1 MPGPAVGTFLYMSG
15 GFQLPFILPGALGLL
30 IGAAQLASIPWELST
45 KGNNSRESAKLAKF
59 SSPEREK
66 LTLSKVLR
74 SPPVWLPMLDY
85 AAVEV
90 GYGFVESMLE
100 PHARDALG
108 FSQPLVG
115 AAFLVMA
122 ASYMAQTPIF
132 GHVSRQSFQRG
143 SLYFILLSYFPLRPL
158 LISLHFYKVFEK

>member
-45 KGNNSRESAKLAKF
+45 KGNNSRESAKLAKCR
-59 SSPEREK
+59 SEEREK

-132 GHVSRQSFQRG
+132 GHVSIELSEVQ
-143 SLYFILLSYFPLRPL
+143 FIIFLIFLFATFAHFCTLL
-158 LISLHFYKVFEK
+158 